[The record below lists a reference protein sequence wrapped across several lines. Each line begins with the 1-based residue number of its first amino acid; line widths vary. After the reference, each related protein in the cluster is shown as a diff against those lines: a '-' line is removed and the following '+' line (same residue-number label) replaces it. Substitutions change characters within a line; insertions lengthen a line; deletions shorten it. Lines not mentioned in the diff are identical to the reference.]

1 MHPSWRTNVWWQYR
15 KSRASIIPPRSTS
28 ILFSTFK
35 IPWRGWTNKVSVSV
49 NVFTQSLSNHT
60 IIEQNYLTIILQLY
74 FCFATYYFA
83 TLSQQACKL
92 YCKFFF
98 MNLIKIIIVTL
109 LSEGE
114 ERKKK
119 EEIRYSNVN
128 YQSWIIIKILLCEIS
143 LILNASNL
151 NERGN

>member
-1 MHPSWRTNVWWQYR
+1 MCLPSHCPTT
-15 KSRASIIPPRSTS
+15 RS
-28 ILFSTFK
+28 
-35 IPWRGWTNKVSVSV
+35 
-49 NVFTQSLSNHT
+49 SNR
-60 IIEQNYLTIILQLY
+60 IILRLFY
-74 FCFATYYFA
+74 NYTFV
-83 TLSQQACKL
+83 LRLIILPRSQQACKL

-128 YQSWIIIKILLCEIS
+128 YQS
-143 LILNASNL
+143 
-151 NERGN
+151 